1 MDGSITRR
9 GQLCWY
15 RAPAPVLSTG
25 TSSPPT
31 NRPHVGYKA
40 INDSF
45 LIGGGIFELLKG
57 HFRGDPYYLDLVEL
71 FRECIYNTQLGQL
84 VDLVTAPEGVVD
96 LSRFSVER

>member
-15 RAPAPVLSTG
+15 RAPAPAVS
-25 TSSPPT
+25 TSSSSAST
-31 NRPHVGYKA
+31 NRPRVGYMA

-57 HFRGDPYYLDLVEL
+57 HFRGDPYYLDLIEL
-71 FRECIYNTQLGQL
+71 FRECTYNTQLGQL
-84 VDLVTAPEGVVD
+84 VDLITAPEGVVN